1 MSMVDWLLTEQ
12 LLAIFQAALAKRE
25 GLNVTLEAHSP
36 LGEEDVLAGA
46 GVAVRIES
54 TDGAVLL
61 VTPRRIQRVM
71 DERGLELLR
80 FEDLVGYDWI
90 SPEMSEKVEQKDAH
104 WDRLYLYPRSA
115 PPITLAHLGEAV
127 YPLMTFLG
135 RVLEFQSEK
144 VLLRKLDDEVVD
156 LLGKCLAAAT
166 HGSFFTDQ
174 ELADRFRRSRQSL
187 SVVAGMWPKL
197 NLAAP
202 DVLDLLERIVEA
214 LITRAEEHPAEW
226 EEWVGESGVKVEAA
240 LEVFR
245 RVSSGEV

>member
-1 MSMVDWLLTEQ
+1 MTMVDWLLTEQ
-12 LLAIFQAALAKRE
+12 LVEIFQQARAKRA
-25 GLNVTLEAHSP
+25 GLNATLEARSP

-46 GVAVRIES
+46 GAAVRIEA
-54 TDGAVLL
+54 TDGAVLV

-71 DERGLELLR
+71 DERGLELVR

-90 SPEMSEKVEQKDAH
+90 SPEMSEKVEQKEAH

-144 VLLRKLDDEVVD
+144 VLLRKLDDDVVE
-156 LLGKCLAAAT
+156 LLGKCLVAT
-166 HGSFFTDQ
+166 ARGPFFSDE
-174 ELADRFRRSRQSL
+174 ELVDLFRRGRQSL
-187 SVVAGMWPKL
+187 SVIAGMWPKL

-202 DVLDLLERIVEA
+202 DVLDLLERVVEA
-214 LITRAEEHPAEW
+214 LIQRADDDRGAW
-226 EEWVGESGVKVEAA
+226 DEWVGEPRVKVETA

>member
-1 MSMVDWLLTEQ
+1 MTMVDWLLTEQ
-12 LLAIFQAALAKRE
+12 LLEIFQEALAKRS
-25 GLNVTLEAHSP
+25 GLNVTLEARSP

-46 GVAVRIES
+46 GAAVRIES
-54 TDGAVLL
+54 ADGAVLV

-71 DERGLELLR
+71 GERGLDLIR

-135 RVLEFQSEK
+135 RVLELQSEK
-144 VLLRKLDDEVVD
+144 VLLRKLDDDVVE
-156 LLGKCLAAAT
+156 LLRGCLTAAAR
-166 HGSFFTDQ
+166 GPFFTDE
-174 ELADRFRRSRQSL
+174 ELVDLFRRSRETL
-187 SVVAGMWPKL
+187 SVIAGMWPRL

-202 DVLDLLERIVEA
+202 DVLDLLTRVVTA
-214 LITRAEEHPAEW
+214 LLARAEDEPGAW
-226 EEWVGESGVKVEAA
+226 EEWVGEPRVKVEAA

>member
-12 LLAIFQAALAKRE
+12 LLAIFQEALAKRE
-25 GLNVTLEAHSP
+25 GLNATLEARSP
-36 LGEEDVLAGA
+36 LGEDDVLAGA
-46 GVAVRIES
+46 GAAVRIEA
-54 TDGAVLL
+54 TDGAVLV
-61 VTPRRIQRVM
+61 VTPRRIQRVL
-71 DERGLELLR
+71 DDRGLDLLR

-104 WDRLYLYPRSA
+104 WDRLYLYPRST

-144 VLLRKLDDEVVD
+144 VLLRKLDDEVVE
-156 LLGKCLAAAT
+156 LLGKCLDAAARS
-166 HGSFFTDQ
+166 SFFTDE

-187 SVVAGMWPKL
+187 SVIAGMWPKL

-202 DVLDLLERIVEA
+202 DVLDLLERVVQA
-214 LITRAEEHPAEW
+214 LIARAEDRPEAW
-226 EEWVGESGVKVEAA
+226 EDWVGEPRVKVEAA

>member
-1 MSMVDWLLTEQ
+1 MVDWLLTEQ
-12 LLAIFQAALAKRE
+12 LMGIFQEAQAKRPA
-25 GLNVTLEAHSP
+25 LNATLEARSP

-46 GVAVRIES
+46 GAVVRIEG
-54 TDGAVLL
+54 TDGAIL
-61 VTPRRIQRVM
+61 VVSPRRIQGVM
-71 DERGLELLR
+71 GERGLELLR

-90 SPEMSEKVEQKDAH
+90 SPEMSEKVELKDAH

-127 YPLMTFLG
+127 YPLMSFLG

-144 VLLRKLDDEVVD
+144 VLLRKLDDEVVE
-156 LLGKCLAAAT
+156 LLGKCLTAAA
-166 HGSFFTDQ
+166 SSPFFTDQ
-174 ELADRFRRSRQSL
+174 ELADLFRRSRQSL
-187 SVVAGMWPKL
+187 LVVAGIWPKL

-202 DVLDLLERIVEA
+202 DVLDLLERVVAA
-214 LITRAEEHPAEW
+214 LIARADAHAEEWREW
-226 EEWVGESGVKVEAA
+226 IGEPRIKVEAA

>member
-12 LLAIFQAALAKRE
+12 LMQIFQEAQAKRS
-25 GLNVTLEAHSP
+25 GLNATLEARSP

-46 GVAVRIES
+46 GAVVRIEA
-54 TDGAVLL
+54 TDGAVLV
-61 VTPRRIQRVM
+61 VTPRRIHRVM
-71 DERGLELLR
+71 GERGLELVR
-80 FEDLVGYDWI
+80 FEELVGYDWI

-144 VLLRKLDDEVVD
+144 VLLRKLDDEVVE
-156 LLGKCLAAAT
+156 LLGKCLTAAAR
-166 HGSFFTDQ
+166 SRFFTDQ
-174 ELADRFRRSRQSL
+174 ELADLFRRSRQSL
-187 SVVAGMWPKL
+187 LVVAGIWPKV

-202 DVLDLLERIVEA
+202 DVLDLLERVVEA
-214 LITRAEEHPAEW
+214 LIAGKDDFP
-226 EEWVGESGVKVEAA
+226 EEWDEWIGEPPVK
-240 LEVFR
+240 
-245 RVSSGEV
+245 

>member
-12 LLAIFQAALAKRE
+12 LLAIFQEALAKRE
-25 GLNVTLEAHSP
+25 GLNATLEARSP
-36 LGEEDVLAGA
+36 LGEDDVLAGA
-46 GVAVRIES
+46 GAAVRIEA
-54 TDGAVLL
+54 TDGAVLV
-61 VTPRRIQRVM
+61 VTPRRIQRVL
-71 DERGLELLR
+71 DDRGLDLLR

-104 WDRLYLYPRSA
+104 WDRLYLYPRST

-144 VLLRKLDDEVVD
+144 VLLRKLDDEVVE
-156 LLGKCLAAAT
+156 LLGKCLDAAARS
-166 HGSFFTDQ
+166 SFFTDE

-187 SVVAGMWPKL
+187 SVIAGMWPKL

-202 DVLDLLERIVEA
+202 DVLDLLERVVQA
-214 LITRAEEHPAEW
+214 LIARAEDRPEEW
-226 EEWVGESGVKVEAA
+226 EDWVGEPRVKVEAA